1 MAELLAPAEAA
12 QRIHV
17 STKTLHRLRRGGLI
31 SYVAVTDR
39 KILYRAEDCDE
50 FLASRLKR
58 DEPCA
63 TPDRPNVRRPAK
75 RRASNIVPFSKRA
88 G

>member
-1 MAELLAPAEAA
+1 MGDLLKPEQAAE
-12 QRIHV
+12 RIHV

-39 KILYRAEDCDE
+39 KILYRPEDCDQY
-50 FLASRLKR
+50 LASRVMR
-58 DEPCA
+58 DEPCEPA
-63 TPDRPNVRRPAK
+63 RPNVRRPAK
-75 RRASNIVPFSKRA
+75 RRPSNIVPFSKRQ